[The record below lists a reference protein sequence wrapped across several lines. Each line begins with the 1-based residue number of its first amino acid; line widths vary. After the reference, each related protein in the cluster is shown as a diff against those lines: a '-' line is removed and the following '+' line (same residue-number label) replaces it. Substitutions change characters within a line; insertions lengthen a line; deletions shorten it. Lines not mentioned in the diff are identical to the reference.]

1 MENRLENTEKS
12 SQDYS
17 IRWEDIA
24 NEDLDD
30 EYDLDEIENFFREDY
45 NENINY

>member
-1 MENRLENTEKS
+1 MENTLENIEKS

-17 IRWEDIA
+17 IRWEDIE
-24 NEDLDD
+24 NEDLND

-45 NENINY
+45 NENIIY

>member
-1 MENRLENTEKS
+1 MENTLKNTEKP

-17 IRWEDIA
+17 IRWEDIE

-45 NENINY
+45 NENIIY

>member
-1 MENRLENTEKS
+1 MENTLENTENS
-12 SQDYS
+12 SPDYS
-17 IRWEDIA
+17 IRWEDIE
-24 NEDLDD
+24 NEDPDY